1 METDVKIMVIALE
14 QLVMEERVAAVKKHL
29 GSGVEV
35 RGGYMDSL
43 LMDSDLFICVASLQ
57 DELAKKVSREKI
69 VTAAMVP
76 DEQFYIELAKVPP
89 GETLHV
95 FSNDFDYANILVDLC
110 KDHKIDHVNYIFT
123 ATDKLSQQK
132 VIRLLQTAKY
142 LIGVGTTMGGKGV
155 LYEQY
160 KQYINPTTKIIG
172 ADRILDTDSFMR
184 IIEWLT
190 TFRNNKI
197 IKQVADGTQNLT
209 QQIQEITAITS
220 ELSAGIEREMD
231 IFMQLGSKMENGM
244 EKLQQVIDLS
254 TTLNQAAQNI
264 GVVAETIKHISGQ
277 THLLSLNATIE
288 AARVGE
294 YGRGFAVVAKEVG
307 KLADESQRSTVTIL
321 SAVKEVQAG
330 TSNIVPAL
338 STLFSELKNNQD
350 SFGFITQDSKSR
362 NQSILRIFQVLEG
375 ISKRSEQLLDEV
387 SKAVRK
393 YA

>member
-1 METDVKIMVIALE
+1 
-14 QLVMEERVAAVKKHL
+14 
-29 GSGVEV
+29 
-35 RGGYMDSL
+35 
-43 LMDSDLFICVASLQ
+43 
-57 DELAKKVSREKI
+57 
-69 VTAAMVP
+69 
-76 DEQFYIELAKVPP
+76 
-89 GETLHV
+89 
-95 FSNDFDYANILVDLC
+95 
-110 KDHKIDHVNYIFT
+110 
-123 ATDKLSQQK
+123 
-132 VIRLLQTAKY
+132 
-142 LIGVGTTMGGKGV
+142 
-155 LYEQY
+155 
-160 KQYINPTTKIIG
+160 
-172 ADRILDTDSFMR
+172 
-184 IIEWLT
+184 
-190 TFRNNKI
+190 
-197 IKQVADGTQNLT
+197 
-209 QQIQEITAITS
+209 
-220 ELSAGIEREMD
+220 MD